1 MAILFYF
8 VTIYSYK
15 STIYGDKASSI
26 PSKRFIRFPSRRRIV
41 RKCHYIEPL
50 PPR

>member
-15 STIYGDKASSI
+15 STIYGDKTKKDFHVKTYLSSTDS
-26 PSKRFIRFPSRRRIV
+26 SKSQRS
-41 RKCHYIEPL
+41 YS
-50 PPR
+50 